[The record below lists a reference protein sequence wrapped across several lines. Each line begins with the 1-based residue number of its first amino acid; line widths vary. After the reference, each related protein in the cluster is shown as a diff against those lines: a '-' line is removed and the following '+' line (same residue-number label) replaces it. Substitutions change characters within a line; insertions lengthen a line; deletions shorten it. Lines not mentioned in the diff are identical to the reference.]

1 MSNNLKLTQRDIEI
15 INFVKEYKAVDINTI
30 ARLYFPSLA
39 TAEKR
44 LRKLVEARKLNRSRA
59 NILEPYV
66 YYLKSKPTNLKHS
79 LALSQVYSLL
89 QSNYEVVKCRREWQC
104 KYYSKT
110 LQPDLM
116 LVIRRYGKLY
126 SLFIEV
132 DLSKKYNEK
141 YTSYIKSGYYKMIF
155 PTPPIIIVISNRTP
169 SSNIDIVWVKLN
181 EIDNIKNLL

>member
-1 MSNNLKLTQRDIEI
+1 MTLKMTDRDYEVLEFIK
-15 INFVKEYKAVDINTI
+15 NYKVADTDTI
-30 ARLYFPSLA
+30 ARLYFPSIA

-44 LRKLVEARKLNRSRA
+44 LRKLVEAKKLNRFRED
-59 NILEPYV
+59 ILHPYV
-66 YYLKSKPTNLKHS
+66 YYKNSKPTNLKHS
-79 LALSQVYSLL
+79 LAIARVYSILK
-89 QSNYEVVKCRREWQC
+89 SEYEVVKCKREWQC

-116 LVIRRYGKLY
+116 LVIRRYGKLF

-141 YTSYIKSGYYKMIF
+141 YTSYIKSGYYKMTF

-169 SSNIDIVWVKLN
+169 SSNIDITWLKLN
-181 EIDNIKNLL
+181 EVEKIGSLL